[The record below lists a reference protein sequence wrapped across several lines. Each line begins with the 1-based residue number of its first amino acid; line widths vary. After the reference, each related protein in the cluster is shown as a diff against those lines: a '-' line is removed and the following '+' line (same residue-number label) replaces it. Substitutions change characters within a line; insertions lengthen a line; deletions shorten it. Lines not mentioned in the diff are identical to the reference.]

1 MTSAA
6 PATDVTQR
14 PDNATEAYK
23 AADYAA
29 QGNGAEVN
37 ACRLLQRP
45 EVVARVRELQA
56 GAAAQATVTVAGL
69 IAEAEAA
76 RALAQK
82 LGQPGAIHRHR
93 RQGQAIGAVGRA
105 QRSHDPAGRCH
116 ADERRGA
123 GADHTRWP
131 NPALKKPANDSA

>member
-1 MTSAA
+1 M
-6 PATDVTQR
+6 PALTNPRWERFCHEYIAR

-23 AADYAA
+23 AAGYAA

-45 EVVARVRELQA
+45 EVVARIRELQA
-56 GAAAQATVTVAGL
+56 GAAAQAQVTVAGL

-82 LGQPGAIHRHR
+82 LGQPGAMVTAIVAKAKLSGLWVERSDRTIRRDDVSQMSDAELEHIV
-93 RQGQAIGAVGRA
+93 RQGET
-105 QRSHDPAGRCH
+105 SH
-116 ADERRGA
+116 
-123 GADHTRWP
+123 
-131 NPALKKPANDSA
+131 